1 MKKNIIKYVI
11 FSLFIFFIISCTKT
25 TEPTEA
31 DPIFSISLLQT
42 DLHNP
47 ENHKVIKFNISAY
60 NFLSTKNASKKEYSL
75 SNPIDLL
82 VVGSDCIY
90 KKLPIVSFLIINDD
104 TEEFIFETVSP
115 NTGFF
120 GPLSVIPQNY
130 NKFNGSI
137 LGFIINN
144 LNKNVEKD
152 IKCYISIQSQD
163 IKDTILVDSGINTV
177 YIQNPLHITYSDL
190 KVISDSVQCMIEP
203 ELLMDTYDFLP
214 VYIFNNSKNP
224 EFRWTSGISG
234 SRMATWALNNISP
247 NFELY
252 AFVIKLE

>member
-1 MKKNIIKYVI
+1 M
-11 FSLFIFFIISCTKT
+11 
-25 TEPTEA
+25 
-31 DPIFSISLLQT
+31 

-47 ENHKVIKFNISAY
+47 ENHKVIKFDISTY

-82 VVGSDCIY
+82 LVGSDCIDN
-90 KKLPIVSFLIINDD
+90 KLPVVSFLIINDD

-120 GPLSVIPQNY
+120 EPLSVSPQTY
-130 NKFNGSI
+130 DKFNGSI
-137 LGFIINN
+137 LGFIIND
-144 LNKNVEKD
+144 LNENVEKD
-152 IKCYISIQSQD
+152 VKCYISIQSQD
-163 IKDTILVDSGINTV
+163 IKDTILVNSGINTV

-190 KVISDSVQCMIEP
+190 KVISDSVRCTINP

-214 VYIFNNSKNP
+214 VYIFNNSKSP
-224 EFRWTSGISG
+224 EFRWTSGIQG
-234 SRMATWALNNISP
+234 GRIANWGLDNISP